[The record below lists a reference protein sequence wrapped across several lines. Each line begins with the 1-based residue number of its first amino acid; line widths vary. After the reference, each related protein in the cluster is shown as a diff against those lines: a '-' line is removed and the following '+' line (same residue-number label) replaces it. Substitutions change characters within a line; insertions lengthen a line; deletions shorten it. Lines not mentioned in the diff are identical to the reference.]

1 MKKRYVRTILPALL
15 LTSAL
20 VLGGCGASGG
30 SSANYSKG
38 DYAPAEAASESYDGG
53 YYVEEPYENG
63 FDEELAEA
71 EANAY
76 GENEKTARGDKGDQ
90 GEDVKAAKSE
100 EKLVYTCS
108 ISMETLTYTETEAKI
123 RESIQK
129 YKGTISS
136 ESASDGNYR
145 WYYEDGGSGTRSLYL
160 TIRIPTKDYRNFLKD
175 LEGAGGNIRS
185 TSMNVEN
192 ITRTYNDQSIR
203 IQALE
208 TQEQRL
214 LEMMDKAETIKEM
227 ITVEDRLTE
236 VQTELN
242 QARTTL
248 SVMDHDVA
256 YSTINLNLQ
265 EVVRYSENKI
275 TQTFGERIVSAF
287 SNSFAD
293 FRDFLED
300 LSIALIYLLPYLL
313 LIAVIILI
321 VGFFTRKGR
330 AERRARR
337 AEERAAKAAFREEMR
352 ARREEER
359 LKKEADKK
367 GFFPFGKKNESDHTG
382 DDPADGGRNG

>member
-1 MKKRYVRTILPALL
+1 MKKRSIRTILPALL

-30 SSANYSKG
+30 SSSANYAKG
-38 DYAPAEAASESYDGG
+38 DYAAATEAPAESYDGG
-53 YYVEEPYENG
+53 YYAEEAYESG

-71 EANAY
+71 EAAAY
-76 GENEKTARGDKGDQ
+76 GENEKASRGEKADQ

-100 EKLVYTCS
+100 EELVYTCS
-108 ISMETLTYTETEAKI
+108 INMETLTFAETEAKI
-123 RESIQK
+123 RESIAK

-145 WYYEDGGSGTRSLYL
+145 WYYEDGGSGTKSLYM

-175 LEGAGGNIRS
+175 LEGAGGSIRS

-192 ITRTYNDQSIR
+192 ITRRYNDQSVR

-208 TQEQRL
+208 TQEKRL

-256 YSTINLNLQ
+256 YSTISLNLQ
-265 EVVRYSENKI
+265 EVVRYTENKI

-287 SNSFAD
+287 TNSFAD
-293 FRDFLED
+293 FGDFLED

-313 LIAVIILI
+313 LIAVIVLI
-321 VGFFTRKGR
+321 VGFLTRKGR

-359 LKKEADKK
+359 LKKDAEKK
-367 GFFPFGKKNESDHTG
+367 GLFPFGKKNDSGQDGSDQ
-382 DDPADGGRNG
+382 NG

>member
-1 MKKRYVRTILPALL
+1 MKKRSIRTILPALL

-30 SSANYSKG
+30 SSSANYAKG
-38 DYAPAEAASESYDGG
+38 DYAAATEAPAESYDGG
-53 YYVEEPYENG
+53 YYAEEAYESG

-71 EANAY
+71 EAAAY
-76 GENEKTARGDKGDQ
+76 GENEKASRGEKADQ

-108 ISMETLTYTETEAKI
+108 INMETLTFAETEAKI
-123 RESIQK
+123 RESIAK

-145 WYYEDGGSGTRSLYL
+145 WYYEDGGSGTKSLYM

-175 LEGAGGNIRS
+175 LEGAGGSIRS

-192 ITRTYNDQSIR
+192 ITRRYNDQSVR

-208 TQEQRL
+208 TQEKRL

-256 YSTINLNLQ
+256 YSTISLNLQ
-265 EVVRYSENKI
+265 EVVRYTENKI

-287 SNSFAD
+287 TNSFAD
-293 FRDFLED
+293 FGDFLED

-313 LIAVIILI
+313 LIAVIVLI
-321 VGFFTRKGR
+321 VGFLTRKGR

-337 AEERAAKAAFREEMR
+337 AEERAAKAAFRE
-352 ARREEER
+352 
-359 LKKEADKK
+359 
-367 GFFPFGKKNESDHTG
+367 
-382 DDPADGGRNG
+382 

>member
-1 MKKRYVRTILPALL
+1 MKKRSITTILPALL
-15 LTSAL
+15 LASAL

-30 SSANYSKG
+30 SSSANYAKG
-38 DYAPAEAASESYDGG
+38 DYAAATEAPAESYDGG
-53 YYVEEPYENG
+53 YYAEEAYESG

-71 EANAY
+71 EAAAY
-76 GENEKTARGDKGDQ
+76 GENEKASRGEKADQ

-108 ISMETLTYTETEAKI
+108 INMETLTFAETEAKI
-123 RESIQK
+123 RESIAK

-145 WYYEDGGSGTRSLYL
+145 WYYEDGGSGTKSLYM

-175 LEGAGGNIRS
+175 LEGAGGSIRS

-192 ITRTYNDQSIR
+192 ITRRYNDQSVR

-208 TQEQRL
+208 TQEKRL

-256 YSTINLNLQ
+256 YSTISLNLQ
-265 EVVRYSENKI
+265 EVVRYTENKI

-287 SNSFAD
+287 TNSFAD
-293 FRDFLED
+293 FGDFLED

-313 LIAVIILI
+313 LIAVIVLI
-321 VGFFTRKGR
+321 VGFLTRKGR

-359 LKKEADKK
+359 LTKAAEKK
-367 GFFPFGKKNESDHTG
+367 GLFPFGKKNDSG
-382 DDPADGGRNG
+382 QDGRDQNG

>member
-1 MKKRYVRTILPALL
+1 MKKRSITTILPALL
-15 LTSAL
+15 LASAL

-30 SSANYSKG
+30 SSSANYAKG
-38 DYAPAEAASESYDGG
+38 DYAAATEAPAESYDGG
-53 YYVEEPYENG
+53 YYAEEAYESG

-71 EANAY
+71 EAAAY
-76 GENEKTARGDKGDQ
+76 GENEKASRGEKADQ

-108 ISMETLTYTETEAKI
+108 INMETLTFAETEAKI
-123 RESIQK
+123 RESIAK

-145 WYYEDGGSGTRSLYL
+145 WYYEDGGSGTKSLYM
-160 TIRIPTKDYRNFLKD
+160 TIRIPTKDYRTFLKD
-175 LEGAGGNIRS
+175 LEGAGGSIRS

-192 ITRTYNDQSIR
+192 ITRRYNDQSVR

-208 TQEQRL
+208 TQEKRL

-256 YSTINLNLQ
+256 YSTISLNLQ
-265 EVVRYSENKI
+265 EVVRYTENKI

-287 SNSFAD
+287 TNSFAD
-293 FRDFLED
+293 FGDFLED

-313 LIAVIILI
+313 LIAVIVLI
-321 VGFFTRKGR
+321 VGFLTRKGR

-359 LKKEADKK
+359 LKKDAEKK
-367 GFFPFGKKNESDHTG
+367 GLFPFGKKNDSGQDGSDQ
-382 DDPADGGRNG
+382 NG

>member
-1 MKKRYVRTILPALL
+1 MKKRSIRTILPALF
-15 LTSAL
+15 LTTAL

-30 SSANYSKG
+30 SSSA
-38 DYAPAEAASESYDGG
+38 DYAKGNYAAATEEAPAESYDGG
-53 YYVEEPYENG
+53 YYADEDFESG

-71 EANAY
+71 EAQAY
-76 GENEKTARGDKGDQ
+76 GGTEKSESKADREDQ

-108 ISMETLTYTETEAKI
+108 ISMETLTFAETEAKI
-123 RESIQK
+123 REAITK

-145 WYYEDGGSGTRSLYL
+145 WYYEDGGSGTKTLYM
-160 TIRIPTKDYRNFLKD
+160 TIRIPTKHYRDFLKD
-175 LEGAGGNIRS
+175 LEGVGGSIRS
-185 TSMNVEN
+185 SSMNVEN
-192 ITRTYNDQSIR
+192 ITRRYNDQSVR

-208 TQEQRL
+208 TQEKRL

-242 QARTTL
+242 QARTGL
-248 SVMDHDVA
+248 AVMDHDVA
-256 YSTINLNLQ
+256 YSTIDLNLQ
-265 EVVRYSENKI
+265 EVIRYSENKI

-287 SNSFAD
+287 NNSFAD

-300 LSIALIYLLPYLL
+300 LSIALIYLLPYIL
-313 LIAVIILI
+313 LIAVIVLI
-321 VGFFTRKGR
+321 VGFLTRKGR

-337 AEERAAKAAFREEMR
+337 AEERAVKAAFREEMKT
-352 ARREEER
+352 RREEEK
-359 LKKEADKK
+359 LKKDADRK
-367 GFFPFGKKNESDHTG
+367 GLFPFGKKNDAG
-382 DDPADGGRNG
+382 PDQDDRKE

>member
-1 MKKRYVRTILPALL
+1 MKKRSIRTILPALL

-30 SSANYSKG
+30 SSSANYAKG
-38 DYAPAEAASESYDGG
+38 DYAAATEAPAESYDGG
-53 YYVEEPYENG
+53 YYAEEAYESG

-71 EANAY
+71 EAAAY
-76 GENEKTARGDKGDQ
+76 GENEKASRGEKADQ

-100 EKLVYTCS
+100 EKLVYSCS
-108 ISMETLTYTETEAKI
+108 INMETLTFAETEAKI
-123 RESIQK
+123 RESIAK

-145 WYYEDGGSGTRSLYL
+145 WYYEDGGSGTKSLYM

-175 LEGAGGNIRS
+175 LEGAGGSIRS

-192 ITRTYNDQSIR
+192 ITRRYNDQSVR

-208 TQEQRL
+208 TQEKRL

-256 YSTINLNLQ
+256 YSTISLNLQ
-265 EVVRYSENKI
+265 EVVRYTENKI

-287 SNSFAD
+287 TNSFAD
-293 FRDFLED
+293 FGDFLED

-313 LIAVIILI
+313 LIAVIVLI
-321 VGFFTRKGR
+321 VGFLTRKGR

-359 LKKEADKK
+359 LKKDAEKK
-367 GFFPFGKKNESDHTG
+367 GLFPFGKKNDSGQDGSDQ
-382 DDPADGGRNG
+382 NG

>member
-1 MKKRYVRTILPALL
+1 MKKRSIRTVLPALL

-30 SSANYSKG
+30 SASANYAKG
-38 DYAPAEAASESYDGG
+38 DYAPASEEAASESYDGG

-71 EANAY
+71 EAKAY
-76 GENEKTARGDKGDQ
+76 GENEKAAEGEKADQ

-108 ISMETLTYTETEAKI
+108 INMETLTFAETEAKI
-123 RESIQK
+123 RESIAK

-145 WYYEDGGSGTRSLYL
+145 WYYEDGGSGTKSLYL

-192 ITRTYNDQSIR
+192 ITRRYNDQSVR

-208 TQEQRL
+208 TQEKRL

-242 QARTTL
+242 QARTAL

-256 YSTINLNLQ
+256 YSTISLNLQ

-275 TQTFGERIVSAF
+275 TQTFGERIVTAF
-287 SNSFAD
+287 SNSISD
-293 FRDFLED
+293 FRSFLED

-313 LIAVIILI
+313 LIGLIVLI

-337 AEERAAKAAFREEMR
+337 AEEKAARAALREELR
-352 ARREEER
+352 ARREEEK
-359 LKKEADKK
+359 LKKEAEKK
-367 GFFPFGKKNESDHTG
+367 GFFPFGKKEGSDAG
-382 DDPADGGRNG
+382 SDRKE

>member
-1 MKKRYVRTILPALL
+1 MKKRSIRTILPALL

-30 SSANYSKG
+30 SSSANYAKG
-38 DYAPAEAASESYDGG
+38 DYAAATEAPAESYDGG
-53 YYVEEPYENG
+53 YYAEEAYESG

-71 EANAY
+71 EAAAY
-76 GENEKTARGDKGDQ
+76 GENEKASRGEKADQ

-108 ISMETLTYTETEAKI
+108 INMETLTFAETEAKI
-123 RESIQK
+123 RESIAK

-145 WYYEDGGSGTRSLYL
+145 WYYEDGGSGTKSLYM

-175 LEGAGGNIRS
+175 LEGAGGSIRS

-192 ITRTYNDQSIR
+192 ITRRYNDQSVR

-208 TQEQRL
+208 TQEKRL

-256 YSTINLNLQ
+256 YSTISLNLQ
-265 EVVRYSENKI
+265 EVVRYTENKI

-287 SNSFAD
+287 TNSFAD
-293 FRDFLED
+293 FGDFLED

-313 LIAVIILI
+313 LIAVIVMI
-321 VGFFTRKGR
+321 VGFLTRKGR

-359 LKKEADKK
+359 LKKDAEKK
-367 GFFPFGKKNESDHTG
+367 GLFPFGKKNDSGQDGSDQ
-382 DDPADGGRNG
+382 NG

>member
-1 MKKRYVRTILPALL
+1 MKKRSIRTILPALL

-30 SSANYSKG
+30 SSSANYAKG
-38 DYAPAEAASESYDGG
+38 DYAAATEAPAESYDGG
-53 YYVEEPYENG
+53 YYAEEAYESG

-71 EANAY
+71 EAAAY
-76 GENEKTARGDKGDQ
+76 GENEKASRGEKADQ

-108 ISMETLTYTETEAKI
+108 INMETLTFAETEAKI
-123 RESIQK
+123 RESIAK

-145 WYYEDGGSGTRSLYL
+145 WYYEDGGSGTKSLYM
-160 TIRIPTKDYRNFLKD
+160 TISIPTKDYRNFLKD
-175 LEGAGGNIRS
+175 LEGAGGSIRS

-192 ITRTYNDQSIR
+192 ITRRYNDQSVR

-208 TQEQRL
+208 TQEKRL

-256 YSTINLNLQ
+256 YSTISLNLQ
-265 EVVRYSENKI
+265 EVVRYTENKI

-287 SNSFAD
+287 TNSFAD
-293 FRDFLED
+293 FGDFLED

-313 LIAVIILI
+313 LIAVIVLI
-321 VGFFTRKGR
+321 VGFLTRKGR

-352 ARREEER
+352 SRREEER
-359 LKKEADKK
+359 LKKDAEKK
-367 GFFPFGKKNESDHTG
+367 GLFPFGKKNDSVQDGSDQ
-382 DDPADGGRNG
+382 NG

>member
-1 MKKRYVRTILPALL
+1 MKKRSIRTILPALL

-30 SSANYSKG
+30 SASADYAKGNYAAATEE
-38 DYAPAEAASESYDGG
+38 APAESFDGG
-53 YYVEEPYENG
+53 YYAEEAYEGG

-71 EANAY
+71 EATAY
-76 GENEKTARGDKGDQ
+76 GEDEKASRGEKADQ

-108 ISMETLTYTETEAKI
+108 INMETLTFAETEAKI
-123 RESIQK
+123 RESIAK

-145 WYYEDGGSGTRSLYL
+145 WYYEDGGSGTKSLYL

-192 ITRTYNDQSIR
+192 ITRRYNDQSVR

-208 TQEQRL
+208 TQEKRL

-256 YSTINLNLQ
+256 YSTIDLNLQ
-265 EVVRYSENKI
+265 EVIRYSENKI

-287 SNSFAD
+287 TNSFAD

-313 LIAVIILI
+313 LIAVIVLI
-321 VGFFTRKGR
+321 VGFLTRKGR

-352 ARREEER
+352 ARREEEK
-359 LKKEADKK
+359 LKKDAEKK
-367 GFFPFGKKNESDHTG
+367 GLFPFGKKNDSGQDGSDQ
-382 DDPADGGRNG
+382 NG

>member
-1 MKKRYVRTILPALL
+1 MKKRSITTILPALL
-15 LTSAL
+15 LASAL

-30 SSANYSKG
+30 SSSANYAKG
-38 DYAPAEAASESYDGG
+38 DYAAATEAPAESYDGG
-53 YYVEEPYENG
+53 YYAEEAYESG

-71 EANAY
+71 EAAAY
-76 GENEKTARGDKGDQ
+76 GENEKASRGEKADQ

-108 ISMETLTYTETEAKI
+108 INMETLTFAETEAKI
-123 RESIQK
+123 RESIAK

-145 WYYEDGGSGTRSLYL
+145 WYYEDGGSGTKSLYM

-175 LEGAGGNIRS
+175 LEGAGGSIRS

-192 ITRTYNDQSIR
+192 ITRRYNDQSVR

-208 TQEQRL
+208 TQEKRL

-256 YSTINLNLQ
+256 YSTISLNLQ
-265 EVVRYSENKI
+265 EVVRYTENKI

-287 SNSFAD
+287 TNSFAD
-293 FRDFLED
+293 FGDFLED

-313 LIAVIILI
+313 LIAVIVLI
-321 VGFFTRKGR
+321 VGFLTRKGR

-359 LKKEADKK
+359 LKKDAEKK
-367 GFFPFGKKNESDHTG
+367 GLFPFGKKNDSGQDGSDQ
-382 DDPADGGRNG
+382 NG

>member
-1 MKKRYVRTILPALL
+1 MKKRSIRTILPALL

-30 SSANYSKG
+30 SSSANYAKG
-38 DYAPAEAASESYDGG
+38 DYAAATEAPAESYDGG
-53 YYVEEPYENG
+53 YYAEEAYESG

-71 EANAY
+71 EAAAY
-76 GENEKTARGDKGDQ
+76 GENEKASRGEKADQ

-108 ISMETLTYTETEAKI
+108 INMETLTFAETEAKI
-123 RESIQK
+123 RESIAK

-145 WYYEDGGSGTRSLYL
+145 WYYEDGGSGTKSLYM

-175 LEGAGGNIRS
+175 LEGAGGSIRS

-192 ITRTYNDQSIR
+192 ITRRYNDQSVR

-208 TQEQRL
+208 TQEKRL

-256 YSTINLNLQ
+256 YSTISLNLQ
-265 EVVRYSENKI
+265 EVVRYTENKI

-287 SNSFAD
+287 TNSFAD
-293 FRDFLED
+293 FGDFLED

-313 LIAVIILI
+313 LIAVIVLI
-321 VGFFTRKGR
+321 VGFLTRKGR

-359 LKKEADKK
+359 LKKDAEKK
-367 GFFPFGKKNESDHTG
+367 GLFPFGKDGSDQ
-382 DDPADGGRNG
+382 NG